1 MNIEQTER
9 ITERMFKAVFQV
21 PIIETERIC
30 FHVDKVSK
38 QYGEPFVEA
47 TYNPLFCVEIL

>member
-9 ITERMFKAVFQV
+9 ITERMFKAVVQV